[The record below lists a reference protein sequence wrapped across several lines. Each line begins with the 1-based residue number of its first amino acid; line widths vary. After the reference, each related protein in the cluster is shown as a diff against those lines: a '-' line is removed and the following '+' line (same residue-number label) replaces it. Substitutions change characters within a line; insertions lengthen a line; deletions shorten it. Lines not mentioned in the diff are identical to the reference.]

1 MLLDKVSK
9 AGLPADHVEW
19 IDCDMSSMESVR
31 SFGKKILE
39 KNVSIS
45 LLINNGNCIQATH
58 SSFSIN
64 IIPVSFSWHHVY

>member
-9 AGLPADHVEW
+9 EGLPADHVEW

-45 LLINNGNCIQATH
+45 LLINNGNCI
-58 SSFSIN
+58 
-64 IIPVSFSWHHVY
+64 